1 MLLVDIIRI
10 NIVIDTH
17 IILLII
23 KWIVWKEFPH
33 LPRRRVVALRWRV
46 KGKTLIVLIIDKRFG
61 ADKKII
67 DFTHERYTLFFFMW
81 SRTPP
86 LLTSLYLYKIELF
99 FSSKLDIKIIIA
111 ISHREFNLK
120 WNPVYSVWRKLLMIA
135 RDDISGKKFSVYTV
149 ILFYFGNDARINVEK
164 CCVNLGN
171 FVAFQFQQRHCLVFF
186 LHNRVLW
193 CHKNLKRNIWFV
205 ISVSLVGF
213 NMPKQFFFSSTH
225 CCVLYKTLIPKHQ
238 LKTWQDNRNL
248 SHISLTL
255 MQKWKHLY
263 FTNGMQCLIRHKV

>member
-186 LHNRVLW
+186 CTIV
-193 CHKNLKRNIWFV
+193 CFDV
-205 ISVSLVGF
+205 I
-213 NMPKQFFFSSTH
+213 K
-225 CCVLYKTLIPKHQ
+225 I
-238 LKTWQDNRNL
+238 
-248 SHISLTL
+248 
-255 MQKWKHLY
+255 
-263 FTNGMQCLIRHKV
+263 

>member
-135 RDDISGKKFSVYTV
+135 RDDISGKKFSVYSYF
-149 ILFYFGNDARINVEK
+149 ILF
-164 CCVNLGN
+164 
-171 FVAFQFQQRHCLVFF
+171 
-186 LHNRVLW
+186 
-193 CHKNLKRNIWFV
+193 
-205 ISVSLVGF
+205 
-213 NMPKQFFFSSTH
+213 
-225 CCVLYKTLIPKHQ
+225 
-238 LKTWQDNRNL
+238 WQWR
-248 SHISLTL
+248 
-255 MQKWKHLY
+255 
-263 FTNGMQCLIRHKV
+263 